1 MFTVKRLTIMKN
13 PKTFSAISLG
23 CPKNLVD
30 TEVILGL
37 LKHAGYKV
45 IFDPDKA
52 DVIIIN
58 TCAFIKPA
66 VEESKAVILEELK
79 KGKEIVV
86 AGCLVQR
93 YGDELE
99 QEFPDITHLVAPGEI
114 NKICHLLDTSRKLLP
129 EIPEF
134 IYSHHTPR
142 VLTTLNFTAYIKIAD
157 GCNNCCSYC
166 LIPKLRG
173 RFRSRPIEDIVKEV
187 EELASSGVKEIIL
200 IAQDTTFYGMDIY
213 GKPELAQLLKELCRI
228 KPVQWIR
235 IMYTHPAHLTDEI
248 ISIMKEE
255 VKICPYIDIPLQHI
269 ADRILKAMN
278 RPLPGKQVR
287 VLINRLRE
295 AIPDIAIRTS
305 LIVGFPTE
313 TDENFKELL
322 DFVKE
327 VEFDRLGVFK
337 YCAEEGTL
345 AASMPDHVPE
355 QIKEERY
362 NQLLKLQLK
371 ISRKKLKN
379 KIGKRMEVIIERI
392 TDELTYARSKY
403 DAPDI
408 DGLVIIEEKIGQV
421 GELVTVEVIDS
432 TEYDL
437 MAKSLPLPQK
447 FPNF

>member
-1 MFTVKRLTIMKN
+1 MKKLKTI
-13 PKTFSAISLG
+13 SAISLG

-37 LKHAGYKV
+37 LKDAGYEI
-45 IFDPDKA
+45 IFNSDEA
-52 DVIIIN
+52 DIIIIN

-66 VEESKAVILEELK
+66 VEESKAVIREELK

-93 YGDELE
+93 YGEELL
-99 QEFPDITHLVAPGEI
+99 QEFPDITCLVAPGEI
-114 NKICHLLDTSRKLLP
+114 HNICSALTTPIKIHSET
-129 EIPEF
+129 PEF
-134 IYSHHTPR
+134 IYSHNTPR
-142 VLTTLNFTAYIKIAD
+142 LRTTLNFTAYIKIAD

-187 EELASSGVKEIIL
+187 ENLALSGVKEIIL

-213 GKPELAQLLKELCRI
+213 GKPKLAQLLKELSKIEPI
-228 KPVQWIR
+228 KWIR
-235 IMYTHPAHLTDEI
+235 IMYTYPAHFTNEI
-248 ISIMKEE
+248 ISVMKEE
-255 VKICPYIDIPLQHI
+255 EKICHYLDIPLQHI
-269 ADRILKAMN
+269 EDKILKGMN
-278 RPLPGKQVR
+278 RLLPGGKQIR
-287 VLINRLRE
+287 ALLKRLRE
-295 AIPDIAIRTS
+295 TIPDIAIRTS
-305 LIVGFPTE
+305 LMVGFPGE
-313 TDENFKELL
+313 TDEDFKKLV

-327 VEFDRLGVFK
+327 VEFDRLGAFK

-345 AASMPDHVPE
+345 AVSMPDQIPE

-362 NQLLKLQLK
+362 NQLLELQLK

-379 KIGKRMEVIIERI
+379 KVGKRIEVVIEKVA
-392 TDELTYARSKY
+392 DELTYARSRY

-408 DGLVIIEEKIGQV
+408 DGLVIIAGKIGKV
-421 GELVTVEVIDS
+421 GELVEVEVIDS

-437 MAKSLPLPQK
+437 MAKFLDLPK
-447 FPNF
+447 IS

>member
-1 MFTVKRLTIMKN
+1 MKN
-13 PKTFSAISLG
+13 LKTFSAISLG

-37 LKHAGYKV
+37 LKGAGYEV
-45 IFDPDKA
+45 IFNSDEA
-52 DVIIIN
+52 DIVIIN

-66 VEESKAVILEELK
+66 VEESRAVIREELK
-79 KGKEIVV
+79 KKKKIVV
-86 AGCLVQR
+86 IGCLVQR
-93 YGDELE
+93 YGDELW
-99 QEFPDITHLVAPGEI
+99 QEFPDIACLVTPGEI
-114 NKICHLLDTSRKLLP
+114 NNICNLLHTSRKLHP
-129 EIPEF
+129 GTPEF
-134 IYSHHTPR
+134 IYSHNTPR
-142 VLTTLNFTAYIKIAD
+142 LLTTLNFTAYVKIAD

-187 EELASSGVKEIIL
+187 EKLALSGVKEIIL

-213 GKPELAQLLKELCRI
+213 GKPELAQLLKELSRI
-228 KPVQWIR
+228 ESIQWIR
-235 IMYTHPAHLTDEI
+235 IMYTHPAHLTEEI

-255 VKICPYIDIPLQHI
+255 EKICPYIDIPLQHI
-269 ADRILKAMN
+269 EDRILKDMN
-278 RPLPGKQVR
+278 RPLSGKQVR
-287 VLINRLRE
+287 ALIKRLRE

-305 LIVGFPTE
+305 LMVGFPTE
-313 TDENFKELL
+313 TDGDFKKLV

-337 YCAEEGTL
+337 YFAEEGTS
-345 AASMPDHVPE
+345 AASMSDHVPE

-379 KIGKRMEVIIERI
+379 KIGKRIEVVIERL

-408 DGLVIIEEKIGQV
+408 DGLVIIAGKIGEV
-421 GELVTVEVIDS
+421 GELVKVEVIGS

-437 MAKSLPLPQK
+437 MAKSLL
-447 FPNF
+447 

>member
-1 MFTVKRLTIMKN
+1 MKN
-13 PKTFSAISLG
+13 ISAISLG

-30 TEVILGL
+30 TEIMLGL
-37 LKHAGYKV
+37 LKDAGYKV
-45 IFDPDKA
+45 IFNPDKA
-52 DVIIIN
+52 DILIIN

-66 VEESKAVILEELK
+66 VEESKTVIREELK

-93 YGDELE
+93 YGDELW
-99 QEFPDITHLVAPGEI
+99 QEFPDITYLVAPGEI
-114 NKICHLLDTSRKLLP
+114 NKICNLLNTPRKLYFGT
-129 EIPEF
+129 PEF
-134 IYSHHTPR
+134 IYSHNTPR
-142 VLTTLNFTAYIKIAD
+142 LLTTLNFTAYIKIAD

-187 EELASSGVKEIIL
+187 EGLASSGVKEIIL
-200 IAQDTTFYGMDIY
+200 IAQDTTFYGVDIY
-213 GKPELAQLLKELCRI
+213 GKPELARLLKELVKIEPI
-228 KPVQWIR
+228 KWIR

-248 ISIMKEE
+248 ISIIKEE
-255 VKICPYIDIPLQHI
+255 EKICHYLDIPLQHI
-269 ADRILKAMN
+269 EDRILKGMN
-278 RPLPGKQVR
+278 RPLSGQQIRALLK
-287 VLINRLRE
+287 RLRE
-295 AIPDIAIRTS
+295 TIPDIAIRTS
-305 LIVGFPTE
+305 LMVGFPGE
-313 TDENFKELL
+313 TAKDFKKLV

-337 YCAEEGTL
+337 YFAEAGAPGKGTL
-345 AASMPDHVPE
+345 AASMPDQIPE

-379 KIGKRMEVIIERI
+379 KVGKRIEVVIE
-392 TDELTYARSKY
+392 TAADELTYTRSRY

-408 DGLVIIEEKIGQV
+408 DGLVIIVGKTGKV
-421 GELVTVEVIDS
+421 GELVEVEVIDS

-437 MAKSLPLPQK
+437 MAKATI
-447 FPNF
+447 